1 MPHEAN
7 HSPHSAYI
15 INYHMVWIPRYR
27 KEVLVRPVEARLKEL
42 LAEIATQYGFEILA
56 VEVTP
61 VLAAH
66 EVRLRR
72 CASVP
77 DHVHLFVS
85 APPKFAPAEIV
96 GLFKGITSR
105 RLRKSLK
112 ASVASIGANM
122 QRCGPKDTM
131 LVRQVTLAR
140 KPSNAISR
148 KAKRNNFKY

>member
-61 VLAAH
+61 ALAAH

-77 DHVHLFVS
+77 DHVHLCWGS
-85 APPKFAPAEIV
+85 IPPKFSPAEIV

-122 QRCGPKDTM
+122 QRCGPKGTM

-148 KAKRNNFKY
+148 KAKRISFK